1 MFARASMRTRDRRLP
16 KVLPIVPMSV
26 CSNLGLD
33 RPFRLAVYAGY
44 VVLRA
49 HLRALRAFARIAR
62 A

>member
-1 MFARASMRTRDRRLP
+1 
-16 KVLPIVPMSV
+16 MSV

-33 RPFRLAVYAGY
+33 RPGRLAVYAGY

-49 HLRALRAFARIAR
+49 HFRALRAHQCALAIADPPFFI

>member
-1 MFARASMRTRDRRLP
+1 MNQIS
-16 KVLPIVPMSV
+16 MSV

-33 RPFRLAVYAGY
+33 RPGSLAVYAGY

-49 HLRALRAFARIAR
+49 HLRALRAHQRALAIADPHIFI